1 MHVCLLAYFK
11 IPPQGL
17 LALKPFW
24 KNEGWWSSNYFLLT
38 GDDTGVIRARS
49 LVLCQE
55 ERKESQHLYKCNVES
70 EVDYWFHETIIYQEQ
85 EGNCVQKEKRICWWL
100 LMSSLDQDIL

>member
-1 MHVCLLAYFK
+1 VFSNHKLRVFIWYVQDVRMGCRSVLFPMHVCLLAYSK

-70 EVDYWFHETIIYQEQ
+70 EVDYCFMRQ
-85 EGNCVQKEKRICWWL
+85 
-100 LMSSLDQDIL
+100 